1 LVQEISDYLNTIP
14 KYLSIPTCAYEI
26 GDLLVDREIAI
37 IINGTMTPA
46 EVDKMVMELEDKGF
60 YLLTMGKV
68 P

>member
-1 LVQEISDYLNTIP
+1 MQEISDYLNTIP
-14 KYLSIPTCAYEI
+14 KYLSVPTRAYEI

-46 EVDKMVMELEDKGF
+46 EVDKMVMELEAKGF